1 MAPKTP
7 PPLTP
12 AQLVECMGRWR
23 MDHGDPIDRLHAMD
37 WARYLKTH
45 GYHTQAVFV
54 NFMIDGVPGMVV
66 LYSTAQSTGL
76 QRAGQD
82 CLKSSGDILYQCN
95 SVCNFVCSCI
105 KSYENQTAFR
115 ILYWYVECIAYPG
128 SIVPLRRSM
137 SRVVRLRWRRTGR
150 GSRYLLRIHRST

>member
-1 MAPKTP
+1 MSICWCVFVAGLYIVFFGTRGIWIPGATPKRIRMAPKTP

-12 AQLVECMGRWR
+12 AELLEVMGRWR
-23 MDHGDPIDRLHAMD
+23 MGHEFPSHRALAMQ
-37 WARYLKTH
+37 WAAYVKRN
-45 GYHTQAVFV
+45 GYHTQAVFI
-54 NFMIDGVPGMVV
+54 NLILDGVPGIVV

-82 CLKSSGDILYQCN
+82 FLKSSGDILYQCN

-115 ILYWYVECIAYPG
+115 IFMGMC
-128 SIVPLRRSM
+128 RSGG
-137 SRVVRLRWRRTGR
+137 V
-150 GSRYLLRIHRST
+150 